1 MAYHLGVDTG
11 GTYTDAVLIQ
21 DGKTVVAKAK
31 SLTTRH
37 DLAIGIG
44 NAIRA
49 TLDQADIDRSQ
60 ITFAALSTTLATNA
74 LVEGHGARVGL
85 IYIGFSEKDLKTQG
99 LLDALG
105 GDPYIILEGGHDH
118 AGQAKAPLDTE
129 ALRAW
134 IAEQKGLEALAI
146 AAKFAPRNPE
156 HETQAQAVALEF
168 GLPCSLSHQLS
179 AKLNGPKRAITAVL
193 NARLISMIDRLIA
206 RAQDE
211 LISQDIHAP
220 LMVVR
225 GDGALMSARVARERP
240 IETILSGPAASLVGA
255 LWLTKTDTAIV
266 SDIGGTTTDVALLR
280 DGRPCIDPLGARV
293 GPYRTMVEAVAMR
306 TTGLGGDSQ
315 THPIQ
320 EGLYGGVR
328 LGPSRVIPISLLAR
342 DFPDAVH
349 DALDAQIRRTTP
361 SEMDAHFIIKLKPTP
376 DDLDG
381 RERAVLDR
389 ITPTPQPL
397 AAVLVSRMD
406 RASITKLIARG
417 LVQISTLTPTDASHV
432 VGQTTLYDV
441 DAAIKAASL
450 FARLRTGAGT
460 LLAEDASALAHMI
473 LDQMTAQSVHAILEA
488 SLFEEEERFGTEPH
502 TYAAHPLMMAG
513 LDQHKGVLRFN
524 IGLNVPLIPLGAS
537 APIYYPPIAER
548 LGTELHLPNHAD
560 VANAVGAVV
569 GQIIVRKSGQV
580 TAPAEGQYR
589 VHLSSGPAIFTD
601 ETEALDALRA
611 SLTEA
616 ATTEAQDAGAEDI
629 DTHIEQD
636 IKRATTENRD
646 IFIEATLTVEAT
658 GRPRFAHT

>member
-1 MAYHLGVDTG
+1 MPYHLGVDTG

-21 DGKTVVAKAK
+21 DGTHVIAKAK

-49 TLDQADIDRSQ
+49 TLDQADINRAD

-85 IYIGFSEKDLKTQG
+85 VYIGFSEKDLKTQG

-105 GDPYIILEGGHDH
+105 GDPYILLEGGHDH
-118 AGQAKAPLDTE
+118 AGQAKAPLDHE
-129 ALRAW
+129 ALHNW
-134 IAEQKGLEALAI
+134 ITAQKGLEALAI

-156 HETQAQAVALEF
+156 HETQAQEIALTH

-211 LISQDIHAP
+211 LRAQGIEAP

-266 SDIGGTTTDVALLR
+266 SDIGGTTTDVALLQN
-280 DGRPCIDPLGARV
+280 GRPSIDPMGARV

-315 THPIQ
+315 THPLQ
-320 EGLYGGVR
+320 EGLNGGVR
-328 LGPSRVIPISLLAR
+328 LGPSRVIPVSLLAR
-342 DFPDAVH
+342 DFPAVVH
-349 DALDAQIRRTTP
+349 EALDAQIRRSTP
-361 SEMDAHFIIKLKPTP
+361 SEMDAHFILRLKPVP
-376 DDLDG
+376 DDIDG
-381 RERAVLDR
+381 RERGVLDR
-389 ITPTPQPL
+389 ISTTPQPL
-397 AAVLVSRMD
+397 ATALVSRPD
-406 RASITKLIARG
+406 RASVTKLISRG
-417 LVQISTLTPTDASHV
+417 LVQISTLTPTDASHIM
-432 VGQTTLYDV
+432 GQADLYDT
-441 DAAIKAASL
+441 AAATKAAEL

-460 LLAEDASALAHMI
+460 PIAPTGTQLAQMV

-488 SLFEEEERFGTEPH
+488 SLFEEEERFGTDPH
-502 TYAAHPLMMAG
+502 SYAAHPLMTAG
-513 LDQHKGVLRFN
+513 LDHHQNVLRFN

-537 APIYYPPIAER
+537 APIYYPPIAAR
-548 LGTELHLPNHAD
+548 LGTALHLPEHAD

-569 GQIIVRKSGQV
+569 GQIIVRKSGQI

-589 VHLSSGPAIFTD
+589 VHLPQGPAIFTNEGD
-601 ETEALDALRA
+601 AIIALRA
-611 SLTEA
+611 HLTDTA
-616 ATTEAQDAGAEDI
+616 IHEAQEAGAEDI
-629 DTHIEQD
+629 DTHLDQD
-636 IKRATTENRD
+636 IKRATSENRE

-658 GRPRFAHT
+658 GRPRFAHG